1 MSAGFALWRST
12 ACDGV
17 VLAGGSRSAQVQR
30 DVLPDK
36 RPGTVARQA
45 VVVRPVSPCQTGGRR
60 AGRSGKPLFEG
71 TFYRAGA
78 SGREA
83 AT

>member
-1 MSAGFALWRST
+1 MTAGFALGRSA

-17 VLAGGSRSAQVQR
+17 ALAGGRRSAQAQR

-45 VVVRPVSPCQTGGRR
+45 VVVRPISPCQTGGRR
-60 AGRSGKPLFEG
+60 ARGSGKPLIAGAFN
-71 TFYRAGA
+71 RAGA
-78 SGREA
+78 SGSELA
-83 AT
+83 P